1 MEAMQSPLVL
11 EVLDSKETISLD
23 SFAAIVAGYTGRD
36 KAKVQEHI
44 DELAEIG
51 VAPPPQVPMF
61 YPVDPQTVTT
71 DSVIQVASSATSGE
85 VEPVYIRHQGKYYLG
100 VASDHTDR
108 HLEAEDVGDSK
119 RVCPKPIAAV
129 VMRVD
134 DFEHLLLDDATVEC
148 RVDGQLYQQGTL
160 DGLRVPQDVVQRLLK
175 SIGEI
180 DGDFVCLGGT
190 VPLQTESFIYGTT
203 WELEMAL
210 GSSVIKH
217 TYTVHAN

>member
-1 MEAMQSPLVL
+1 MNAMQPPLVL
-11 EVLDSKETISLD
+11 EVFDSEETISLA
-23 SFAAIVAGYTGRD
+23 SFVAIVAGYTGRD

-44 DELAEIG
+44 NELAKIG

-61 YPVDPQTVTT
+61 YLIDPQTITT
-71 DSVIQVASSATSGE
+71 DSAVQVTGGATSGE
-85 VEPVYIRHQGKYYLG
+85 VEPVYIRHKGQYYIG

-119 RVCPKPIAAV
+119 RVCPKPIASV
-129 VMRVD
+129 VMKVD
-134 DFEHLLLDDATVEC
+134 DFEQLVLDDAIVEC

-160 DGLRVPQDVVQRLLK
+160 DGLRMPKDVVQRLLD
-175 SIGEI
+175 SMQEI

-190 VPLQTESFIYGTT
+190 VPLRTDSFVYGTT
-203 WELEMAL
+203 WDLQIAL